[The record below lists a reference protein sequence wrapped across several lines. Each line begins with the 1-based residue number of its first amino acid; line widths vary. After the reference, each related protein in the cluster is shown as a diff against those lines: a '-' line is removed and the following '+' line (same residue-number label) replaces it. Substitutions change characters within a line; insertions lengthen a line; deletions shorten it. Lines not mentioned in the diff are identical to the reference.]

1 MERAKT
7 GLGGRGAT
15 NDLQQRVR
23 RAAEQCLERDGAV
36 GPLELLQQML
46 FLQPVHF
53 QAWQKGNPYY
63 AGLEPHIQC
72 GPAKLEKTYQHF
84 HDWVRQQGLAPV
96 EVPYRRLTPNGPEIL
111 PVTADGDV
119 ERERFFRT
127 RYAPAELTDKK
138 AKKRLDKLDKAPEVV
153 VYELTSPA
161 SQCSECHAEILK
173 GSLLFLRQTQPLCLA
188 CADLDQLVFL
198 PSGGTALTRRARKY
212 SALSA
217 VVVRFSRAR
226 NRYERQ
232 GILVTPDALAQAE
245 RECGEATSRG

>member
-1 MERAKT
+1 MEQAKT
-7 GLGGRGAT
+7 SLGDRRGTGA
-15 NDLQQRVR
+15 LQQRVH

-53 QAWQKGNPYY
+53 QGWQKGNPYY
-63 AGLEPHIQC
+63 AALEPHIQC

-84 HDWVRQQGLAPV
+84 QAWVRQRGLVPV
-96 EVPYRRLTPNGPEIL
+96 EVPYRRWTPGGPEIL

-119 ERERFFRT
+119 ARERFFRT
-127 RYAPAELTDKK
+127 RYAPAEQTEKK
-138 AKKRLDKLDKAPEVV
+138 AKKLRDKLDKAPELV

-161 SQCSECHAEILK
+161 SQCSQCQAEILK
-173 GSLLFLRQTQPLCLA
+173 GSLLFLKQNQPLCLA

-198 PSGGTALTRRARKY
+198 PSGDAALTRRARKY
-212 SALSA
+212 SSLSA

-226 NRYERQ
+226 KHYERQ
-232 GILVTPDALAQAE
+232 GTLVTPDALAQAE
-245 RECGEATSRG
+245 RECGEGTSRG